1 MRKINFFWFILVTIC
16 LAVSCKKEMV
26 DSCNGKCTKVRLTG
40 IVLDASTNTGI
51 KNLEVKANY
60 RKYKSTCYFCLS
72 DPFETFASTRTDD
85 LGKFNF
91 EIDVIKADFNETYK
105 YAITV
110 YANASEEYITGN
122 YETFYNYKEA
132 FSNIALIKYKKTK
145 LSIKYKRDSTD
156 IFSSYAGYHT
166 FYDNINS
173 RTIEPISQNTNFVK
187 LYTQNISDS
196 DVEVFTGA
204 NFWTKITGRKFTPQ
218 GTIIYKYDSVFCNL
232 NSDNNIVIKY

>member
-1 MRKINFFWFILVTIC
+1 MRKIYFLGLIFITIC
-16 LAVSCKKEMV
+16 LAISCKKEIV
-26 DSCNGKCTKVRLTG
+26 DSCNGKCTKVSLNG

-51 KNLEVKANY
+51 KNVEVKASY
-60 RKYKSTCYFCLS
+60 RKYKSTCYFCFS

-85 LGKFNF
+85 LGRFTF

-105 YAITV
+105 YAVTV
-110 YANASEEYITGN
+110 YTNASEEYITGN
-122 YETFYNYKEA
+122 YETFYNYQEA

-156 IFSSYAGYHT
+156 LFSSYSAYHT
-166 FYDNINS
+166 FYDNFNSIN
-173 RTIEPISQNTNFVK
+173 IEPNSQNTNFVK

-196 DVEVFTGA
+196 VVEVFTGA

-218 GTIIYKYDSVFCNL
+218 GTIVYKYDSVFCNV
-232 NSDNNIVIKY
+232 NAPNNIVIKY